1 MSTLP
6 EALPS
11 DRLDPLDA
19 PRLPLSPDVLAER
32 LARLK
37 HDFPD
42 LFTNEGRLNPAELQR
57 LMGDFETE
65 RYEFR
70 WYGKGDAKRRAFTP
84 TTAALNYD
92 EARSLNPGQARG
104 NLIIEG
110 ENLEVLKL
118 LLSSYRG
125 QVKCIYIDPPYNTGK
140 DFVYSDKYTQD
151 KRPYWEATGVT
162 EDGVKVDTNTDT
174 DGRFHSNW
182 LNMIYPRLAAARQ
195 LLQEDGVIMVSIDDY
210 EIDNLRR
217 AMDEVFGEENHVAT
231 LVWEK
236 GRKNDAKLFSVGHEY
251 MAVYAKDLQALKDVK
266 TVWREAKPGAKEIWD
281 EYLALRKAHG
291 DDDKAVEAALTE
303 WFRNL
308 PAGNPSKRLA
318 RYRRVDKNGPWRD
331 RDISWPG
338 GGGPRY
344 DLIHP
349 VTGLPCKVPERG
361 WGISSPDEMQRQIA
375 LDLVVFREDETEPP
389 FRKAH
394 LRPVADELDP
404 ENGFDEEDENAT
416 ADPDDAGLAM
426 QVRGSCIYK
435 QSQVAVKALRK
446 LMGAKVFP
454 NPKDYE
460 ELAKLIQYVTGGD
473 TNALVLDFFGGSGST
488 AHAVLKL
495 NQDDGGNR
503 QFIMVQ
509 LPEEIKPKEAAFKRG
524 YRKISDITID
534 RVKRVILGTGDA
546 SQPLDA
552 GFKVFKL
559 AKSNFPR
566 IEFAPDPDKTEA
578 DNLAALKAYIQAKEA
593 SLFNSLPREQI
604 QDEVLLKCG
613 FQLDYQL
620 KRMTDVLDNEVW
632 LARDGQAVPREA
644 IFCFDTLLAATTVE
658 WLKKQACRVILLEA
672 ALDTT
677 MKWNLRHTLG
687 AKFIAF

>member
-1 MSTLP
+1 MSTTPESLP
-6 EALPS
+6 N
-11 DRLDPLDA
+11 DPLNA

-57 LMGDFETE
+57 LVGDGETE

-70 WYGKGDAKRRAFTP
+70 WHGKGDAKRRAFTP
-84 TTAALNYD
+84 TTAALNFD
-92 EARSLNPGQARG
+92 AARSVNPGQSRG

-151 KRPYWEATGVT
+151 KRPYWEQTGVT
-162 EDGVKVDTNTDT
+162 EDGVKVDTNSDA
-174 DGRFHSNW
+174 DGRYHSNW
-182 LNMIYPRLAAARQ
+182 LNMIYPRLLVARQ
-195 LLQEDGVIMVSIDDY
+195 LLLEDGVIMVSIDDY

-281 EYLALRKAHG
+281 EYLALRKTHG
-291 DDDKAVEAALTE
+291 DADKAVEAALTE

-308 PAGNPSKRLA
+308 PAGNASKKLA

-349 VTGLPCKVPERG
+349 VKGLPCKVPEAG
-361 WGISSPDEMQRQIA
+361 WRFADPVEMQRQID
-375 LDLVVFREDETEPP
+375 LDLVVFRDDETEPP

-404 ENGFDEEDENAT
+404 ENGFDEEDETTA

-435 QSQVAVKALRK
+435 QSQVAVKGLRK

-495 NQDDGGNR
+495 NQDDGGHR
-503 QFIMVQ
+503 QFITVK
-509 LPEEIKPKEAAFKRG
+509 LPEEI
-524 YRKISDITID
+524 
-534 RVKRVILGTGDA
+534 
-546 SQPLDA
+546 
-552 GFKVFKL
+552 
-559 AKSNFPR
+559 
-566 IEFAPDPDKTEA
+566 
-578 DNLAALKAYIQAKEA
+578 
-593 SLFNSLPREQI
+593 
-604 QDEVLLKCG
+604 
-613 FQLDYQL
+613 
-620 KRMTDVLDNEVW
+620 
-632 LARDGQAVPREA
+632 
-644 IFCFDTLLAATTVE
+644 
-658 WLKKQACRVILLEA
+658 
-672 ALDTT
+672 
-677 MKWNLRHTLG
+677 
-687 AKFIAF
+687 

>member
-1 MSTLP
+1 MSTTPEILP
-6 EALPS
+6 NE
-11 DRLDPLDA
+11 PLNA

-57 LMGDFETE
+57 LAGDGETE

-70 WYGKGDAKRRAFTP
+70 WHGKGDAKRRAFTP
-84 TTAALNYD
+84 TTAALNFD
-92 EARSLNPGQARG
+92 AARSVNPGRARG

-151 KRPYWEATGVT
+151 KRPYWEQTGVT
-162 EDGVKVDTNTDT
+162 EDGVKVDTNSDA
-174 DGRFHSNW
+174 DGRYHSNW
-182 LNMIYPRLAAARQ
+182 LNMIYPRLLVARQ
-195 LLQEDGVIMVSIDDY
+195 LLREDGVIMVSIDDY
-210 EIDNLRR
+210 ETDNLRR

-281 EYLALRKAHG
+281 EYLALRKTHG

-308 PAGNPSKRLA
+308 PAGNPSKKLA

-349 VTGLPCKVPERG
+349 ITGLPCKVPEAG
-361 WGISSPDEMQRQIA
+361 WRFADPAEMQRQIA
-375 LDLVVFREDETEPP
+375 LDLVVFREDESEPP

-404 ENGFDEEDENAT
+404 ETGLDEEDENAT

-473 TNALVLDFFGGSGST
+473 TDALVLDFFGGSGST

-503 QFIMVQ
+503 QFITVQ

-534 RVKRVILGTGDA
+534 RVKRVLAGTGDA
-546 SQPLDA
+546 AQPLDA

-559 AKSNFPR
+559 VKSNFPR

-593 SLFNSLPREQI
+593 SLFNILPREKI

-620 KRMTDVLDNEVW
+620 ERMTEVLENEVW
-632 LARDGQAVPREA
+632 RVRDRQTLPREA
-644 IFCFDTLLAATTVE
+644 IFCFDTLLTEPTVE
-658 WLKKQACRVILLEA
+658 WLKKQTCRVILLEG

-677 MKWNLRHTLG
+677 IKCNMRHALG

>member
-1 MSTLP
+1 M
-6 EALPS
+6 
-11 DRLDPLDA
+11 
-19 PRLPLSPDVLAER
+19 PLSPDLLAER

-42 LFTNEGRLNPAELQR
+42 LFTSEGRLNPAELQR
-57 LMGDFETE
+57 LVGDFETE

-70 WYGKGDAKRRAFTP
+70 WHGKGDAKRRAFTP

-92 EARSLNPGQARG
+92 VARSVNPDKARG
-104 NLIIEG
+104 NLMIEG

-118 LLSSYRG
+118 LLSSYRE

-140 DFVYSDKYTQD
+140 DFVYSDRYTEG
-151 KRPYWEATGVT
+151 KRPYWEQTGVT
-162 EDGVKVDTNTDT
+162 EGGVKVDTNANT
-174 DGRFHSNW
+174 DGRYHSNW
-182 LNMIYPRLAAARQ
+182 LNMIYPRLLVARQ
-195 LLQEDGVIMVSIDDY
+195 LLREDGVIMVSIDDY

-251 MAVYAKDLQALKDVK
+251 MVVYAKDLQTLKDAK

-281 EYLALRKAHG
+281 EYLALRKTHA

-308 PAGNPSKRLA
+308 PAANPSKKLA

-344 DLIHP
+344 DVIHP
-349 VTGLPCKVPERG
+349 GTALPCKVPEAG
-361 WGISSPDEMQRQIA
+361 WRFADPLEMQRQID
-375 LDLVVFREDETEPP
+375 LDLVVFRDDETEPP

-394 LRPVADELDP
+394 LRPVAEELDP
-404 ENGFDEEDENAT
+404 ENGFDEEDESAA
-416 ADPDDAGLAM
+416 ADPEDAGLAM

-495 NQDDGGNR
+495 NQDDGGQR
-503 QFIMVQ
+503 QFVTVQ
-509 LPEEIKPKEAAFKRG
+509 LPEEIKPKEAAFKQG

-534 RVKRVILGTGDA
+534 RVKRVMAGGGDTP
-546 SQPLDA
+546 QPLDA

-559 AKSNFPR
+559 LKSNFPR

-578 DNLAALKAYIQAKEA
+578 DNLTGLKAYIQAKEA
-593 SLFNSLPREQI
+593 SLFNTLPREQI

-613 FQLDYQL
+613 FQLDYLMERLPQV
-620 KRMTDVLDNEVW
+620 TGNEVW
-632 LARDGQAVPREA
+632 RVVDRQIVPREA
-644 IFCFDTLLAATTVE
+644 IVCFDTLLSADTVE
-658 WLKKQACRVILLEA
+658 WLKTQSVRVILLEA

-677 MKWNLRHTLG
+677 TKWNLRHVLG

>member
-1 MSTLP
+1 MSTMP
-6 EALPS
+6 ETLTN
-11 DRLDPLDA
+11 DPLNA

-57 LMGDFETE
+57 LVGDGETE

-70 WYGKGDAKRRAFTP
+70 WHGKGDAKRRAFTP
-84 TTAALNYD
+84 TTAALNFD
-92 EARSLNPGQARG
+92 AARSVHPGQARG

-151 KRPYWEATGVT
+151 KRPYWEQTGVT
-162 EDGVKVDTNTDT
+162 EDGVKVDTNSDA
-174 DGRFHSNW
+174 DGRYHSNW
-182 LNMIYPRLAAARQ
+182 LNMIYPRLLVARQ
-195 LLQEDGVIMVSIDDY
+195 LLLEDGVIMVSIDDY

-266 TVWREAKPGAKEIWD
+266 TVWREAKPGAREIWD
-281 EYLALRKAHG
+281 EYLALRKTHG

-308 PAGNPSKRLA
+308 PLGNASKKLA

-344 DLIHP
+344 DLMHP
-349 VTGLPCKVPERG
+349 VKGLPCKVPERG
-361 WGISSPDEMQRQIA
+361 WGISSPDEMQRQID

-404 ENGFDEEDENAT
+404 ENGLDEEDENAT

-495 NQDDGGNR
+495 NQDDGGHR
-503 QFIMVQ
+503 QFITVQ
-509 LPEEIKPKEAAFKRG
+509 LPEEIKAKEAAFKQG

-534 RVKRVILGTGDA
+534 RVNRVLAGSGDA
-546 SQPLDA
+546 APPLEA

-559 AKSNFPR
+559 VKSNFPR

-578 DNLAALKAYIQAKEA
+578 DNLAALKAYIQAKET
-593 SLFNSLPREQI
+593 SLFNILPREQI

-620 KRMTDVLDNEVW
+620 ERLTEVLENEVW
-632 LARDGQAVPREA
+632 RVRDNQATPREA
-644 IFCFDTLLAATTVE
+644 IFCFDTLLAEPTVE
-658 WLKKQACRVILLEA
+658 WLKRQTCRVILLEG

-677 MKWNLRHTLG
+677 IKWNMRHALG
-687 AKFIAF
+687 SKFIAF

>member
-1 MSTLP
+1 MSTTPEILP
-6 EALPS
+6 NE
-11 DRLDPLDA
+11 PLNA

-57 LMGDFETE
+57 LAGDGETE

-70 WYGKGDAKRRAFTP
+70 WHGKGDAKRRAFTP
-84 TTAALNYD
+84 TTAALNFD
-92 EARSLNPGQARG
+92 AARSVTPGRARG

-151 KRPYWEATGVT
+151 KRPYWEQTGVT
-162 EDGVKVDTNTDT
+162 EDGVKVDTNSDA
-174 DGRFHSNW
+174 DGRYHSNW
-182 LNMIYPRLAAARQ
+182 LNMIYPRLLVARQ
-195 LLQEDGVIMVSIDDY
+195 LLREDGVIMVSIDDY
-210 EIDNLRR
+210 ETDNLRR

-281 EYLALRKAHG
+281 EYLALRKTHG

-308 PAGNPSKRLA
+308 PAGNSSKKLA

-349 VTGLPCKVPERG
+349 ITGLPCKVPERG

-375 LDLVVFREDETEPP
+375 LDLVVFREDESEPP

-404 ENGFDEEDENAT
+404 ENGLDEEDENAT

-454 NPKDYE
+454 NPKDHE

-473 TNALVLDFFGGSGST
+473 TDALVLDFFGGSGST

-503 QFIMVQ
+503 QFITVQ

-534 RVKRVILGTGDA
+534 RVKRVLAGTGDA
-546 SQPLDA
+546 AQPLDA

-559 AKSNFPR
+559 VKSNFPR
-566 IEFAPDPDKTEA
+566 IEFAPDPDKTET

-593 SLFNSLPREQI
+593 SLFNILPREQI

-620 KRMTDVLDNEVW
+620 ERMTEVLENEVW
-632 LARDGQAVPREA
+632 RVRDRQTLPREA
-644 IFCFDTLLAATTVE
+644 IFCFDTLLTEPTVE
-658 WLKKQACRVILLEA
+658 WLKKQTCRVILLEG

-677 MKWNLRHTLG
+677 IKWNMRHALG

>member
-1 MSTLP
+1 MSTIP
-6 EALPS
+6 TPPATAAVE
-11 DRLDPLDA
+11 A
-19 PRLPLSPDVLAER
+19 PRMPQSPDLLAER

-37 HDFPD
+37 SDFPD
-42 LFTNEGRLNPAELQR
+42 LFTDEGRLNPAELQR
-57 LMGDFETE
+57 LVGEGESE

-70 WYGKGDAKRRAFTP
+70 WHGKGEAKRRAFMP

-92 EARSLNPGQARG
+92 ASRSMNPDQARG

-140 DFVYSDKYTQD
+140 DFVYSDNYTQD
-151 KRPYWEATGVT
+151 KRPYWEQTGVT
-162 EDGVKVDTNTDT
+162 EGGVKVDTNAQA
-174 DGRFHSNW
+174 DGRYHSNW
-182 LNMIYPRLAAARQ
+182 LNMIYPRLLVARQ
-195 LLQEDGVIMVSIDDY
+195 LLREDGVVMVSIDDY

-217 AMDEVFGEENHVAT
+217 TMDEAFGEENHVAT

-251 MAVYAKDLQALKDVK
+251 MAVYAKDLQALKDAK
-266 TVWREAKPGAKEIWD
+266 TIWREAKPGAKEIWD
-281 EYLALRKAHG
+281 EYVRLRKTHG
-291 DDDKAVEAALTE
+291 ESDLAIEADLTE

-308 PAGNPSKRLA
+308 PAGHASKRLA
-318 RYRRVDKNGPWRD
+318 RYRRVDSNGPWRD

-344 DLIHP
+344 DVLHKD
-349 VTGLPCKVPERG
+349 TGLPCKVPERG
-361 WGISSPDEMQRQIA
+361 WGISAPDEMQRQID
-375 LDLVVFREDETEPP
+375 LDLIVFRADHTEPP

-404 ENGFDEEDENAT
+404 ENGLDEEDENAT

-473 TNALVLDFFGGSGST
+473 PCALVLDFFGGSGST

-495 NQDDGGNR
+495 NREDGGNR
-503 QFIMVQ
+503 QFVTVQ
-509 LPEEIKPKEAAFKRG
+509 LPEEIKPKEAAYKQG

-534 RVKRVILGTGDA
+534 RVKRVIAGTGDKP
-546 SQPLDA
+546 QPLDA
-552 GFKVFKL
+552 GFKVFSL
-559 AKSNFPR
+559 VKSNFPR
-566 IEFAPDPDKTEA
+566 VEFAPDPDKTEA
-578 DNLAALKAYIQAKEA
+578 ENLIALKAYIQAKEA
-593 SLFNSLPREQI
+593 SLFNVLPRELI
-604 QDEVLLKCG
+604 QDEVFLKCG

-620 KRMTDVLDNEVW
+620 ERVTELTGNEVW
-632 LARDGQAVPREA
+632 RVSDSQATPRTA
-644 IFCFDTLLAATTVE
+644 VVCFDTQLTAVTLDWFKAQTG
-658 WLKKQACRVILLEA
+658 RVILLEA

-687 AKFIAF
+687 ARFIAF

>member
-1 MSTLP
+1 MSTTP
-6 EALPS
+6 EALPNN
-11 DRLDPLDA
+11 PLNA
-19 PRLPLSPDVLAER
+19 PRLPLSLDVLAER

-57 LMGDFETE
+57 LAGDGETE

-70 WYGKGDAKRRAFTP
+70 WHGKGDAKRRAFTP
-84 TTAALNYD
+84 TTAALNFD
-92 EARSLNPGQARG
+92 ATRSVNPGQARG

-151 KRPYWEATGVT
+151 KRPYWEETGVT
-162 EDGVKVDTNTDT
+162 EDGVKVDTNSDA
-174 DGRFHSNW
+174 DGRYHSNW
-182 LNMIYPRLAAARQ
+182 LNMIYPRLLVARQ
-195 LLQEDGVIMVSIDDY
+195 LLVEDGVIMVSIDDY

-266 TVWREAKPGAKEIWD
+266 TVWREAKPGAREIWD
-281 EYLALRKAHG
+281 EYLALRKTHG

-308 PAGNPSKRLA
+308 PAGNASKKLA

-344 DLIHP
+344 DLMHP
-349 VTGLPCKVPERG
+349 VKGLPCKVPEAG
-361 WGISSPDEMQRQIA
+361 WRFADPVEMQRQID

-404 ENGFDEEDENAT
+404 ENGLDEEDESAT

-503 QFIMVQ
+503 QFITVQ
-509 LPEEIKPKEAAFKRG
+509 LPEEIKPKEAAYKQG

-534 RVKRVILGTGDA
+534 RVKRVLAGSGDA
-546 SQPLDA
+546 TQSLDA

-559 AKSNFPR
+559 VKSNFPR

-593 SLFNSLPREQI
+593 SLFNILPREQI

-620 KRMTDVLDNEVW
+620 ERMTEVLENEVW
-632 LARDGQAVPREA
+632 RVRDRQTPPREA
-644 IFCFDTLLAATTVE
+644 IFCFDTLLTEPTVE
-658 WLKKQACRVILLEA
+658 WLKKQTCRVILLEG

-677 MKWNLRHTLG
+677 IKWNMRHSLG
-687 AKFIAF
+687 SKFIAF